1 MASAPEGTGPRQSP
15 PDKCGHLVERGQR
28 LSNSILWRLMREFYD
43 QVGVEAWA
51 TGVVPHLVT
60 SGPRLAWS
68 ASRVLLGYLR
78 DLCRAQDEF
87 PTRKPPVLSLQEP
100 LYVVELGS
108 GTGRFAFNFLQALE
122 RLRGAE
128 PFRRVKVCCVMT
140 DFTRRNLEFW
150 QEHPR
155 LRPWVESGA
164 LDFAILDAERDREIR
179 LERSGLVLDART
191 LKNPLVVLA
200 NYVFDT
206 LRADAFQVRQGCL
219 MESAVRVRADSPE
232 WHLANPFQR
241 LARLRVDYEP
251 REAREDYYDSA
262 DWNRVLGE
270 YRQTLEDTAVSIPVG
285 AFRCLDNL
293 LEVSGGRALIL
304 ATDKAWNRL
313 EDFKNLSD
321 PQPQVHGSFSL
332 SVNFHALG
340 RLVEIRGGLALHSGL
355 RDGWLDHVALL
366 ADPCLGRAPEMQMAF
381 REVMGESMPIDFWR
395 LKQAL
400 DLSLPRK
407 PLPLVLELLRL
418 SRWDPDVF
426 YMLRDDIAEGLPS
439 AGLAVK
445 AEVGPALE
453 QVWANYYHY
462 HRDQNVVFEIARAYQ
477 CMSCSQE
484 SLGFYQ
490 ISLSLYG
497 ETPPTHYNMGLLHY
511 EMGNPEAALE
521 SFGRALAQDPD
532 YPEAASWIER
542 IQAERRAEQG

>member
-1 MASAPEGTGPRQSP
+1 
-15 PDKCGHLVERGQR
+15 VERGQR

-51 TGVVPHLVT
+51 TGVVPHMVT

-78 DLCRAQDEF
+78 DLCRAQDEL
-87 PTRKPPVLSLQEP
+87 PTREAPVLSLGDP

-122 RLRGAE
+122 GLREAE

-155 LRPWVESGA
+155 LQPWLDSGA

-206 LRADAFQVRQGCL
+206 LRADAFQVRQGRL
-219 MESAVRVRADSPE
+219 LESAVRVRADSPG
-232 WHLANPFQR
+232 WHLTDPFQR

-270 YRQTLEDTAVSIPVG
+270 YRQTLDDTGVSIPVG

-293 LEVSGGRALIL
+293 LEVSGGRALVL

-313 EDFKNLSD
+313 ENFRNLSD
-321 PQPQVHGSFSL
+321 PQPQIHGSFSL

-340 RLVEIRGGLALHSGL
+340 RLFEIRGGLALHSGL

-366 ADPCLGRAPEMQMAF
+366 ADPRLDHTSELEMSF
-381 REVMGESMPIDFWR
+381 REVMSESMPIDFWR

-400 DLSLPRK
+400 DPSLPGK
-407 PLPLVLELLRL
+407 PLHLALELLRL

-439 AGLAVK
+439 ADLAVR
-445 AEVGPALE
+445 AEFAVALE

-484 SLGFYQ
+484 ALGFYEA
-490 ISLSLYG
+490 SLSLYG
-497 ETPPTHYNMGLLHY
+497 ETPPTHYNMGLLHD
-511 EMGNPEAALE
+511 ERGNPEAALE

-532 YPEAASWIER
+532 YPEAASRIER
-542 IQAERRAEQG
+542 IRAEGGPDPG